1 MIPIGDLPVLLGHA
15 RTLLP
20 LLAAGTAARLLGPQ
34 VSRARVKAARL
45 RAPALAGVALT
56 RARLALPHSDRR
68 AEGSPCPQT
77 PRCSI
82 FFRRAEGAGS
92 RLRAEGA
99 PTSLRAEGAPGPTGR
114 AAPAVRTG
122 GSAPATVRAAGADAG
137 SGTGTGTGTGTG
149 RPMGGTIRE
158 RNRANRAFAKILTA
172 GARR

>member
-1 MIPIGDLPVLLGHA
+1 MIPLGDLPVLLGHA

-20 LLAAGTAARLLGPQ
+20 LLAAGTAARFLGPR
-34 VSRARVKAARL
+34 VSRVRVKAARL

-82 FFRRAEGAGS
+82 FFLRAEGAGS
-92 RLRAEGA
+92 RLRAACA

-114 AAPAVRTG
+114 AARAVRTG
-122 GSAPATVRAAGADAG
+122 GSIPAAGSDAV
-137 SGTGTGTGTGTG
+137 SDSD
-149 RPMGGTIRE
+149 RPTGGTIRE
-158 RNRANRAFAKILTA
+158 RNRANRAFAKVLTA

>member
-1 MIPIGDLPVLLGHA
+1 MIPLGDLPVLLGHA

-20 LLAAGTAARLLGPQ
+20 LLAAGTAARLLGPR
-34 VSRARVKAARL
+34 VSRVRVKAARL

-82 FFRRAEGAGS
+82 FRRAEGAGS

-122 GSAPATVRAAGADAG
+122 GSAPATVRAAGVDAW
-137 SGTGTGTGTGTG
+137 SGTG

-158 RNRANRAFAKILTA
+158 RNRANRAFAKVLTA
-172 GARR
+172 GVRR

>member
-20 LLAAGTAARLLGPQ
+20 LLAAGTAARLLGPR

-77 PRCSI
+77 PRCRI
-82 FFRRAEGAGS
+82 FF
-92 RLRAEGA
+92 LRAEGA
-99 PTSLRAEGAPGPTGR
+99 TRSFRAAGAPGPTGR

-122 GSAPATVRAAGADAG
+122 GSIPAAGGDAV
-137 SGTGTGTGTGTG
+137 SDSD
-149 RPMGGTIRE
+149 RPTGGTIRE
-158 RNRANRAFAKILTA
+158 RNRANRAFAKVLTA

>member
-1 MIPIGDLPVLLGHA
+1 MIPLGDLPVLLGHA

-20 LLAAGTAARLLGPQ
+20 LLAAGTAARFLGPR
-34 VSRARVKAARL
+34 VSRVRVKAARL

-82 FFRRAEGAGS
+82 FFLRAEGAGS
-92 RLRAEGA
+92 RLRAACA

-122 GSAPATVRAAGADAG
+122 GSATVGAA
-137 SGTGTGTGTGTG
+137 SGTG

-158 RNRANRAFAKILTA
+158 RNRANRAFAKVLTA

>member
-1 MIPIGDLPVLLGHA
+1 MIPLGDLPVLLGHA

-20 LLAAGTAARLLGPQ
+20 LLAAGTAARLLGPR

-82 FFRRAEGAGS
+82 FFHC
-92 RLRAEGA
+92 AEGA
-99 PTSLRAEGAPGPTGR
+99 PMSMRAEGAPGPTGR
-114 AAPAVRTG
+114 AAPAGWTG
-122 GSAPATVRAAGADAG
+122 GSAPATVRTAGADAA
-137 SGTGTGTGTGTG
+137 SGTG

-158 RNRANRAFAKILTA
+158 RNRANRAFAKVLTA

>member
-82 FFRRAEGAGS
+82 FRRAEGAGS

-122 GSAPATVRAAGADAG
+122 GSAPATVRAAGVDAA
-137 SGTGTGTGTGTG
+137 SGTG
-149 RPMGGTIRE
+149 RSLGGTMRE
-158 RNRANRAFAKILTA
+158 RNRANRAFAKVLTA

>member
-20 LLAAGTAARLLGPQ
+20 LLAAGTAARLLGPR

-82 FFRRAEGAGS
+82 FFRRAEGA
-92 RLRAEGA
+92 
-99 PTSLRAEGAPGPTGR
+99 PTCLRAEGAPGPTGR

-122 GSAPATVRAAGADAG
+122 GSAPATARAADVDAA
-137 SGTGTGTGTGTG
+137 SGTG

-158 RNRANRAFAKILTA
+158 RNRANRAFAKVLTA